1 MTKTHSSSRRS
12 RAKTDPGKSSSR
24 RRLPKGGIPTGEPGW
39 PAGRTIDGFWF
50 VQDGRDPVW
59 SPPHWMEQLI
69 AQGYDRAADGPLCFV
84 VSEGRTGELGRFP
97 DLRNAF
103 RFALATLEQKGNRPH
118 PESLL
123 IDCRTTSG
131 KFAPVAFGRAVV
143 GMAHGALNAER
154 TWVITAPPD

>member
-1 MTKTHSSSRRS
+1 
-12 RAKTDPGKSSSR
+12 
-24 RRLPKGGIPTGEPGW
+24 
-39 PAGRTIDGFWF
+39 
-50 VQDGRDPVW
+50 
-59 SPPHWMEQLI
+59 MEQLI
-69 AQGYDRAADGPLCFV
+69 AQGYDRAADGSLFFV
-84 VSEGRTGELGRFP
+84 VSEGRTGELRRFP

-103 RFALATLEQKGNRPH
+103 RFALATLGQKGNRPH